1 MFFMLI
7 SLDICTGNEMFIAL
21 LESMLNSF
29 FKTNQ
34 TSPELI
40 ENFYQINKDFLVY
53 LLVKISKEGNFIYLS
68 KILDFS

>member
-29 FKTNQ
+29 FKANQ

-53 LLVKISKEGNFIYLS
+53 LLVKISKERNFIYLS